1 MTREQNIE
9 TLTAN
14 YAAYLAKMQSEDIAD
29 LEHAGEYVRN
39 GDVPSLVEAKKE
51 LDASEKAVQALIKER
66 DEARRDEIDFVK
78 IEARLYCHSPFDLG
92 TDKDNVYRDGVDKT
106 LEAIK
111 ERGVKMNKYQRE
123 LQQLKPYDEVQGM
136 NQYGALKGYNKIY
149 TSGHGYLVVTR
160 TDKNFTTAKT
170 ICKYGFI
177 GYHAVYLEED
187 CELPAF
193 LNKIS

>member
-1 MTREQNIE
+1 
-9 TLTAN
+9 
-14 YAAYLAKMQSEDIAD
+14 
-29 LEHAGEYVRN
+29 
-39 GDVPSLVEAKKE
+39 
-51 LDASEKAVQALIKER
+51 
-66 DEARRDEIDFVK
+66 
-78 IEARLYCHSPFDLG
+78 
-92 TDKDNVYRDGVDKT
+92 
-106 LEAIK
+106 
-111 ERGVKMNKYQRE
+111 MNKYQRE